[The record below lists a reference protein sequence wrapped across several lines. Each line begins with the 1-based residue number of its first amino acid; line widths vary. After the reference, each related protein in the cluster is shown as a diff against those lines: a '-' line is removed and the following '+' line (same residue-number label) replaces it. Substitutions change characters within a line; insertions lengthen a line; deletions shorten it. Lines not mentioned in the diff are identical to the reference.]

1 MTSAHLVEDDEQ
13 QIQASALTFLRKFQ
27 PQHPESDQ
35 ILFCKTVNYLVSIYA
50 LSVPAAQKLVSRAY
64 GELKIID
71 ERCRLDL
78 DASTEHLAVITDP
91 ESGMTWAVPI
101 KAIVERVIEA
111 PDNCRMRL
119 V

>member
-71 ERCRLDL
+71 ERCRLDRRSQG
-78 DASTEHLAVITDP
+78 ASATV
-91 ESGMTWAVPI
+91 S
-101 KAIVERVIEA
+101 
-111 PDNCRMRL
+111 
-119 V
+119 